1 MDKFASSPFRKGS
14 FDLLQLLSLQEAIH
28 RTLRQYMSQGESKE
42 VSFQFLREF
51 YIERV
56 SSHFDGYQ
64 QYGRG
69 DDFLEELLLTAPSV
83 RTSDSYM
90 ELIDPHS
97 IACDVIETR
106 SKVLV
111 DWKEEMMNVPK
122 DHIDLKKVILSR
134 QMESGWGNDG
144 GDVGSSTPEPVH
156 IPVQGEWE

>member
-1 MDKFASSPFRKGS
+1 MNNLAFDKFASSPFRKSS

-28 RTLRQYMSQGESKE
+28 RMLREYMAQGESKE

-64 QYGRG
+64 RYGRA

-97 IACDVIETR
+97 IACDIVETR
-106 SKVLV
+106 SDVLL
-111 DWKEEMMNVPK
+111 DWKQEMMNVPN
-122 DHIDLKKVILSR
+122 DHIQLKKMLLTR
-134 QMESGWGNDG
+134 QMGGWANDG
-144 GDVGSSTPEPVH
+144 VTSQAVNVHEGSFE
-156 IPVQGEWE
+156 